1 MLEAIPADFLRR
13 LKMCPQEVRGME
25 VMRLLG
31 DNVNP
36 HNRMKTNWLCGFVVC
51 AERKKYVLGFP
62 YFPCFLVY
70 LKSRKIRK
78 IWKI

>member
-1 MLEAIPADFLRR
+1 MPRFLRTFEGGLR
-13 LKMCPQEVRGME
+13 MCPQEVRRME

-31 DNVNP
+31 DKVNP
-36 HNRMKTNWLCGFVVC
+36 YNRMKKNWLFGFVVC